1 MQHNLLA
8 ILRILFIN
16 ANVMA
21 SNKLQ
26 INLSAIVPETL
37 FDKRLDQCLAVLFP
51 EYSRSKLKE
60 WILAGYVT
68 VDGEKIDTPRLKLK
82 SGEEIIIGAE
92 QEVQVTSAPQHIDLN
107 VVFEDEHILVIDKQ
121 AGLVVHPGA
130 GNQDGTLLNAL
141 LERVPDID
149 QVPRAGIVHRLDKDT
164 TGLMVVA
171 KTLPA
176 QTSLVEQLQARSMG
190 REYEALVMGT
200 MIAGGFVDEPIG
212 RHATKR
218 TAMAVRE
225 NGKPAVTHYRVKEK
239 FRAYTHLRLKLESG
253 RTHQI
258 RVHMSHINHPLVG
271 DALYGGR
278 PRLPKHAS
286 EDFINTLR
294 GFKRQALHAAQ
305 LTLMHP
311 ISGEEMTFKAP
322 IPEDLVSLL
331 EVVREDTRING
342 IDI

>member
-1 MQHNLLA
+1 MP
-8 ILRILFIN
+8 
-16 ANVMA
+16 AN
-21 SNKLQ
+21 NIQ
-26 INLSAIVPETL
+26 IDLSAEVPETM
-37 FDKRLDQCLAVLFP
+37 FDKRLDQCLALLFP

-60 WILAGYVT
+60 WILADYVL
-68 VDGEKIDTPRLKLK
+68 VDGEVVNTPRLKLK
-82 SGEEIIIGAE
+82 SGELIEIKAT
-92 QEVQVTSAPQHIDLN
+92 QEVQVTNTPQDIDLDIA
-107 VVFEDEHILVIDKQ
+107 FEDEHIMIINKH

-141 LERVPDID
+141 LAKVPNID

-176 QTSLVEQLQARSMG
+176 QTSLVEQLQSRSMG

-200 MIAGGFVDEPIG
+200 MVAGGVVDEPIG
-212 RHATKR
+212 RHPNKR
-218 TAMAVRE
+218 TSMAVSE
-225 NGKPAVTHYRVKEK
+225 AGKEAVTHYRVKEK
-239 FRAYTHLRLKLESG
+239 FRAYTYLRLKLESG

-258 RVHMSHINHPLVG
+258 RVHMSHIKHPLVG
-271 DALYGGR
+271 DTLYGGR

-286 EDFINTLR
+286 ESFVNTLR

-305 LTLMHP
+305 LSLTHP
-311 ISGEEMTFKAP
+311 ISQEEMTFQAP
-322 IPEDLVSLL
+322 LPEDFVNLL
-331 EVVREDTRING
+331 AEVREDTKING